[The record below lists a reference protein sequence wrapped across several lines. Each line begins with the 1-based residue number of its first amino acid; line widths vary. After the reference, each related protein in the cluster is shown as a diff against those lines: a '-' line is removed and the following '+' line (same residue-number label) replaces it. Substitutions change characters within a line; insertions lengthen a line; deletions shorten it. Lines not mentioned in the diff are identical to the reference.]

1 MSRACPNHKPT
12 RLLRG
17 CRCYYS
23 QRRLLSRLFICQDV
37 LLSAS
42 HLRCR
47 SYARATT
54 YLEAHYI
61 TRDQIFKCAAG
72 FEETNKRLRRAARVL
87 ALQRYV
93 VLVAKVSKN
102 AEAIKAK
109 TLVANGP
116 PQRKMWKR
124 ALTKSFVARDVQQE
138 LTDTRSSFAHKK
150 DEELTFEERFHR
162 SRENELVRTAD

>member
-1 MSRACPNHKPT
+1 M
-12 RLLRG
+12 
-17 CRCYYS
+17 
-23 QRRLLSRLFICQDV
+23 
-37 LLSAS
+37 
-42 HLRCR
+42 
-47 SYARATT
+47 
-54 YLEAHYI
+54 
-61 TRDQIFKCAAG
+61 
-72 FEETNKRLRRAARVL
+72 L

-162 SRENELVRTAD
+162 SRENELVRTYSWASHRARRILFTHDRVQCLSSALTELCTVGNMR